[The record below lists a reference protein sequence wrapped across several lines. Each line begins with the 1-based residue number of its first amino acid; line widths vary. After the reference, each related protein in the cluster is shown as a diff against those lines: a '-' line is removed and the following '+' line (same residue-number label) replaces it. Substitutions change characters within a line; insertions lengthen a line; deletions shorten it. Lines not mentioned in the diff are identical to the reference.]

1 MVAAVSRPIVSII
14 VPTLDDTEPLARLLS
29 ALETGPEIEILVVN
43 GAVSDRRLD
52 ALTAHRRDVRFLS
65 SPAGRGRQ
73 MNVGA
78 WWADGR
84 WFVFLHADTRLPP
97 NWLDELRRADRDRS
111 VVGGSFRFQLDSD
124 AWQARCVERG
134 VGWRVRWLDLAYG
147 DQALFVRRDAFQAL
161 GGYREWP
168 LMEDVDFV
176 RRLRQLG
183 RLYHSP
189 LPVVTSARR
198 WERDGWWRRS
208 AENIAIQMLFFAGAS
223 PAWLARRYLRRA
235 DAHAHSEAL
244 VVMARA
250 PSDSSGKSRLTR
262 DLPRDHVELRRAIL
276 LDTLDA
282 VRRVSRADVW
292 VAFEPADAAAEFQSL
307 TGITARLIPQL
318 GGTLGDR
325 MRNVFA
331 DLFADGYSTIVMV
344 GSDLPTLPPAYVEH
358 AFDQLGKQKNPVV
371 IGPAV
376 DGGYYLIGLR
386 ALCAELFDSIPWG
399 TQDVLAT
406 TLKAAETL
414 QLPVSLAPRWYDIDS
429 LDDLRRVARET
440 APAART
446 RSWIAAHRELAA
458 AADGPEV
465 TYST

>member
-1 MVAAVSRPIVSII
+1 MVSAVSRPFVSII

-29 ALETGPEIEILVVN
+29 ALATGPEIEILVVN
-43 GAVSDRRLD
+43 GAASDRRLD
-52 ALTAHRRDVRFLS
+52 ALTANRPDVRFLS
-65 SPAGRGRQ
+65 SAAGRGRQ
-73 MNVGA
+73 MNFGA
-78 WWADGR
+78 WLAHGR
-84 WFVFLHADTRLPP
+84 WLVFLHADTRLPP

-111 VVGGSFRFQLDSD
+111 VVGGSFRFQLDAD
-124 AWQARCVERG
+124 AWQARCIERG
-134 VGWRVRWLDLAYG
+134 VRWRVRWLDLAYG

-161 GGYREWP
+161 GGYRKWP
-168 LMEDVDFV
+168 LMEDADFV

-208 AENIAIQMLFFAGAS
+208 AENIAIQLLFFAGAS
-223 PAWLARRYLRRA
+223 PAWLARRYLRQA
-235 DAHAHSEAL
+235 DAHANPEAL

-250 PSDSSGKSRLTR
+250 PSDSSGKSRLMR
-262 DLPRDHVELRRAIL
+262 DLPRDHAELRRAIL

-282 VRRVSRADVW
+282 VGRVSRADLC
-292 VAFEPADAAAEFQSL
+292 VAFEPADTVAEFQSL
-307 TGITARLIPQL
+307 TGSTVRLIPQR
-318 GGTLGDR
+318 GRTLGDR

-331 DLFADGYSTIVMV
+331 DLFAAGYSRIVMV
-344 GSDLPTLPPAYVEH
+344 GSDLPTLPPAHVEH
-358 AFDQLGKQKNPVV
+358 AFNQLGTQNNPVV
-371 IGPAV
+371 IGPAA

-386 ALCAELFDSIPWG
+386 ALCAELFDSIPWS
-399 TQDVLAT
+399 TPDVLAT

-414 QLPVSLAPRWYDIDS
+414 QLPVSLAPPWYDIDA
-429 LDDLRRVARET
+429 LDDLRRLAHET

-446 RSWIAAHRELAA
+446 RAWIAGHREVAA
-458 AADGPEV
+458 APDVPEV